1 MIRTIEKKY
10 KLWSLNQC
18 FSSGIAL
25 CQGDSLF
32 LLSIIFPKSW
42 NIFVFFIWFSYT
54 PFLEC
59 LLYVFFLSFKK
70 TMLCLHL
77 ITKIV
82 WSWNHIICCKIHFF
96 LENVLGT
103 LWLDQLVSR
112 PTTYLLSLDFLS
124 IEYWFISS
132 ISQKHTFSPLH

>member
-10 KLWSLNQC
+10 KLLSLNQC
-18 FSSGIAL
+18 YSSGIVL
-25 CQGDSLF
+25 CQGNSLF
-32 LLSIIFPKSW
+32 LLSIIFPKSC
-42 NIFVFFIWFSYT
+42 NILVFFIWFSYT
-54 PFLEC
+54 PFL
-59 LLYVFFLSFKK
+59 VFLSFKK
-70 TMLCLHL
+70 RMFCLHL

-96 LENVLGT
+96 LENILLGT
-103 LWLDQLVSR
+103 LGLDQSVSR